1 MNQRPLSLTIIAWF
15 LVITGLF
22 GLYGVLTIGSNEA
35 VLQMVEANGG
45 SVRAQQVMG
54 VVGCLVSAVCSYGIF
69 KGLPW
74 SRVLY
79 VAFGI
84 VSLIFNLLTGAALSM
99 TILSAA
105 FVALIA
111 FFLFRPAANEWFQA
125 IGMDLKRDDL

>member
-1 MNQRPLSLTIIAWF
+1 
-15 LVITGLF
+15 
-22 GLYGVLTIGSNEA
+22 
-35 VLQMVEANGG
+35 
-45 SVRAQQVMG
+45 MG